1 MNKELNTGVKD
12 IVLMF
17 IGCIVERQGKINRI
31 IMSMFVIIRG

>member
-1 MNKELNTGVKD
+1 MNKELNRGIKD

-31 IMSMFVIIRG
+31 IMSN